1 MEMAGEFKNKILKEM
16 YIENTDLHDLMDFD
30 EFKQVYED
38 WKESSF
44 VSFTPYLEGIVKRI
58 KLNNKIKY
66 SAFRFK

>member
-16 YIENTDLHDLMDFD
+16 YIENTDLHELMDFD

-44 VSFTPYLEGIVKRI
+44 DSFD
-58 KLNNKIKY
+58 
-66 SAFRFK
+66 RFMDYVENECFGK